1 MKETHAD
8 LLLQNVIT
16 LLKEL
21 RKEKGLS
28 HEKLAKQSQVTR
40 AAISHIE
47 NGNRKPSLLVC
58 LRIADALGVS
68 LAQVL
73 VEAENRLGKL

>member
-1 MKETHAD
+1 MKESYAD
-8 LLLQNVIT
+8 RMLQNVIH

-28 HEKLAKQSQVTR
+28 HETLAQKSQITR

-58 LRIADALGVS
+58 LKIADALEVS
-68 LAQVL
+68 LA
-73 VEAENRLGKL
+73 EIIERAEKKV

>member
-1 MKETHAD
+1 MKENHAD
-8 LLLQNVIT
+8 LVLQKVIV

-28 HEKLAKQSQVTR
+28 HENLAKKSGITR

-47 NGNRKPSLLVC
+47 NGNRKPSLLIC
-58 LRIADALGVS
+58 LRIADALEVS
-68 LAQVL
+68 LAKIIS
-73 VEAENRLGKL
+73 EAEKKINYV